1 MEIISTT
8 RQTGYFIWFWN
19 DRHLKE
25 RVNNHP
31 FDRRRFK
38 FQRDFCIERDV
49 EFVSTVSEQIKKRL
63 ELSTESWFIN
73 TKSPQGED

>member
-1 MEIISTT
+1 M
-8 RQTGYFIWFWN
+8 
-19 DRHLKE
+19 
-25 RVNNHP
+25 

-63 ELSTESWFIN
+63 ELLTESWSIN
-73 TKSPQGED
+73 FLKEKIDWVVKERAWH